1 MALNDSLLTI
11 IEPIITSTQSLVG
24 FLKIVFGG
32 IFGLYIVLVI
42 LRWHEIRMLRMITTE
57 IKKEV
62 GSIKA
67 SVKEIQDFEMRKK
80 NSNKKNSSKLKSKK

>member
-67 SVKEIQDFEMRKK
+67 SVKEIQEFEQNKM
-80 NSNKKNSSKLKSKK
+80 NNNKKNSSKLKSKK